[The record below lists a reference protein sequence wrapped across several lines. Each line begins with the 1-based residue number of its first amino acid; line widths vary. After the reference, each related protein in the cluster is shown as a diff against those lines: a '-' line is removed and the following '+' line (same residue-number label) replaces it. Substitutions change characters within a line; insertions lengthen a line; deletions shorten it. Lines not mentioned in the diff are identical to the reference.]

1 MDRIHEFD
9 NIRPFTNEE
18 APQIIDELI
27 NDEAFKQAASYIFR
41 SMPFEAIAQVMKSCK
56 SVREL
61 QEKICYPAVIN
72 TMKNCADDIILDIT
86 SIKEDKDKPY
96 IYISNHRDIVLDS
109 SLLAIKLFEQGLD
122 TPEIAIGDN
131 LLIYP
136 WIRKFVRLNKAF
148 IVKRGLSMRQQL
160 EASTEL
166 SKYMHFAI
174 KEKHQSIWIAQR
186 EGRAKDSSDETQ
198 ESVLKMMAMGGDK
211 DVRKSLKEL
220 NILPLNI
227 SYEYD
232 PCDYLKAKEMQL
244 KRDNENYKKEKKD
257 DLENMATGI
266 TGYKGNIRFKTGKC
280 INDFIDTLPEGM
292 SKPELFK
299 EITNHITKEIH
310 SNYTLYPCNY
320 ISFDMYHNSTEYA
333 SKYTNEQKE
342 KFTAYLNRQ
351 IDKIDIPNKD
361 IDFLKERILTMY
373 MNPVINYYKHK

>member
-9 NIRPFTNEE
+9 DIRPFTNEE

-27 NDEAFKQAASYIFR
+27 NDEAFKQAVSYIFR
-41 SMPFEAIAQVMKSCK
+41 GMPFDAIAQIMKSCK
-56 SVREL
+56 NIREF

-72 TMKNCADDIILDIT
+72 TMQDCTDEINLDIT
-86 SIKEDKDKPY
+86 SIEDRNKAY
-96 IYISNHRDIVLDS
+96 VYISNHRDIVLDS
-109 SLLAIKLFEQGLD
+109 SLLAIKLFEHGLD
-122 TPEIAIGDN
+122 TTEIAIGDN

-136 WIRKFVRLNKAF
+136 WIRKFVRLNKSF
-148 IVKRGLSMRQQL
+148 IVKRGLQMRQQL

-166 SKYMHFAI
+166 SRYMHFAI
-174 KEKHQSIWIAQR
+174 TEKQQSIWIAQR

-211 DVRKSLKEL
+211 DIRKSLKEL
-220 NILPLNI
+220 NILPLNL

-266 TGYKGNIRFKTGKC
+266 TGYKGRINFKTGKC
-280 INDFIDTLPEGM
+280 INDFIDSLPDGM

-320 ISFDMYHNSTEYA
+320 ISYDLYHNSTEYA
-333 SKYTNEQKE
+333 DKYTQEQKE
-342 KFTAYLNRQ
+342 TFIAYLNRQ
-351 IDKIDIPNKD
+351 LDKIDIPNKD
-361 IDFLKERILTMY
+361 TNFLKERILIMY
-373 MNPVINYYKHK
+373 MNPVINYYKAK